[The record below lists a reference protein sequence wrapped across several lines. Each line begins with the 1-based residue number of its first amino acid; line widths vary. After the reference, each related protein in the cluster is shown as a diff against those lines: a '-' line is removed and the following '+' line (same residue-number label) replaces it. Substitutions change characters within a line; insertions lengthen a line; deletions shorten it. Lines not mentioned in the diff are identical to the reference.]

1 VNRLAWIPAF
11 LFVLAVPLVLVTASV
26 TWAINSPG
34 VYSRG
39 FEKYGV
45 SLATGITTS
54 DLRQAGADLRRYF
67 NSGDEPLVLRARVS
81 EVEQEIFNPREVQHM
96 GDVKRL
102 VRGVYAVLAGSGAY
116 LLAAAAAGCL
126 WRRRRFV
133 PTLAGLC
140 LGGGGLTLGLVVGV
154 GLVAVAGFD
163 SLFLTFH
170 QLSFSNDFW
179 QLDPRTDYLVMMFPQ
194 GFWFDATVVVATVT
208 AAAALALVALS
219 GGYLLYRRWRGRAHT
234 KAPPGDLGE
243 MSEV

>member
-1 VNRLAWIPAF
+1 VSRVTWIAAC

-26 TWAINSPG
+26 TWAVNNPR

-45 SLATGITTS
+45 SLATGITAT

-67 NSGDEPLVLRARVS
+67 NSGGEPLVLRASVLG
-81 EVEQEIFNPREVQHM
+81 VEKEIFNPREVQHM

-133 PTLAGLC
+133 TMLAGLC
-140 LGGGGLTLGLVVGV
+140 LGGGGLTLGLVLGV

-163 SLFLTFH
+163 TLFLTFH

-179 QLDPRTDYLVMMFPQ
+179 LLDPRTDYLVMMFPQ
-194 GFWFDATVVVATVT
+194 GFWFDTTVLVATVT
-208 AAAALALVALS
+208 GAGALALTTLS
-219 GGYLLYRRWRGRAHT
+219 GGYLLYRRWRGRAHRHAGAT
-234 KAPPGDLGE
+234 IELE
-243 MSEV
+243 EL